1 VEKGA
6 IHRRLRRVLAE
17 DERAVVLFEDET
29 ILRLFPPL
37 RARWAWKGEQAAVRV
52 SGSNARLVLYGAIN
66 VRTGHRLL
74 MRGGSMRSMAQG
86 WFQAFL
92 RVIHRAYP
100 GRAVRVVLDAARSHT
115 APGTLALAAALGIHF
130 LWLPK
135 QWSELNAMD
144 QLWKELKSDISAN
157 RQYPTVDEQADW
169 AERFILGL
177 SPRQALTKAGV
188 LSGNFWLGDLCENF
202 C

>member
-1 VEKGA
+1 MEKGA
-6 IHRRLRRVLAE
+6 IHRRLRRVLAA
-17 DERAVVLFEDET
+17 DPRAVVLFEDET

-74 MRGGSMRSMAQG
+74 MRGGSMAQG

-100 GRAVRVVLDAARSHT
+100 GRAVWVVTDAARSHT